1 MNVESIKGAVMTLS
15 KTQEGAALPQESLL
29 QVKRALHHVLRRNRA
44 RVGKGMSLLQT
55 GDQDDVDV
63 NALLQES
70 GEAPQSGAIFGILK
84 QMKETME
91 TDLSTSQADE
101 EKAKSDFA
109 EMTADK
115 KAEISAAKE
124 LIDAKFVELA
134 ETDEKNAL
142 SKKDLEDTTTAL
154 DADTKFLEEL
164 VPKCENSQAEYDAR
178 KKVRSE
184 EIQAVSETIGI
195 VTDDDAKDLLLKF
208 VQVSSSTKLV
218 STRNRDRA
226 AMLLSQK
233 ARELRRPQLS
243 ALAVSMRNEAFAK
256 VLENIGNMIGVL
268 KKEQKDEVKQKDFC
282 QKELHEN

>member
-142 SKKDLEDTTTAL
+142 SKKDLEDTSAAL

-164 VPKCENSQAEYDAR
+164 KPKCENAQAEYDAR
-178 KKVRSE
+178 KKVRME
-184 EIQAVSETIGI
+184 EIGAVSETIGI
-195 VTDDDAKDLLLKF
+195 LTDDDAKDMLLKF
-208 VQVSSSTKLV
+208 VQVSSSTQI
-218 STRNRDRA
+218 TRNRKRA
-226 AMLLSQK
+226 AALLTQK
-233 ARELRRPQLS
+233 ARALHRPRLS
-243 ALAVSMRNEAFAK
+243 A
-256 VLENIGNMIGVL
+256 
-268 KKEQKDEVKQKDFC
+268 
-282 QKELHEN
+282 

>member
-1 MNVESIKGAVMTLS
+1 MTLS

-29 QVKRALHHVLRRNRA
+29 QVKHALRRVMHNNRV
-44 RVGKGMSLLQT
+44 RMGSRNQKGMSLLQT

-101 EKAKSDFA
+101 EKAKADYA

-115 KAEISAAKE
+115 KQEISAAKE

-142 SKKDLEDTTTAL
+142 AKKDLEDTSAAL
-154 DADTKFLEEL
+154 DSDTKFLADL
-164 VPKCENSQAEYDAR
+164 KPKCENAESEYM
-178 KKVRSE
+178 VRSKP
-184 EIQAVSETIGI
+184 ET
-195 VTDDDAKDLLLKF
+195 KR
-208 VQVSSSTKLV
+208 S
-218 STRNRDRA
+218 
-226 AMLLSQK
+226 
-233 ARELRRPQLS
+233 
-243 ALAVSMRNEAFAK
+243 
-256 VLENIGNMIGVL
+256 
-268 KKEQKDEVKQKDFC
+268 
-282 QKELHEN
+282 

>member
-1 MNVESIKGAVMTLS
+1 MTLS

-44 RVGKGMSLLQT
+44 RVAQKGMSLLQT
-55 GDQDDVDV
+55 GDQDDIDV

-101 EKAKSDFA
+101 EKAKADFA
-109 EMTADK
+109 DMTADK
-115 KAEISAAKE
+115 KEEIGAAKE

-142 SKKDLEDTTTAL
+142 SKKDLEDTTAAL

-178 KKVRSE
+178 SKVRNE
-184 EIQAVSETIGI
+184 EIATVGETIGI
-195 VTDDDAKDLLLKF
+195 LTDDDA
-208 VQVSSSTKLV
+208 
-218 STRNRDRA
+218 RN
-226 AMLLSQK
+226 
-233 ARELRRPQLS
+233 
-243 ALAVSMRNEAFAK
+243 K
-256 VLENIGNMIGVL
+256 VR
-268 KKEQKDEVKQKDFC
+268 
-282 QKELHEN
+282 

>member
-1 MNVESIKGAVMTLS
+1 MTLS

-29 QVKRALHHVLRRNRA
+29 QVRRVLRRSRA
-44 RVGKGMSLLQT
+44 RMGWHSQRGISLLQT

-115 KAEISAAKE
+115 KAEIGAAKE

-142 SKKDLEDTTTAL
+142 SKKDLEDTSAAL
-154 DADTKFLEEL
+154 DADTKFLADL
-164 VPKCENSQAEYDAR
+164 KPKCESAESEYM
-178 KKVRSE
+178 VRSKTRNQ

-195 VTDDDAKDLLLKF
+195 LTDDDAKDLLLKF
-208 VQVSSSTKLV
+208 VQISSSTKVV
-218 STRNRDRA
+218 SKRSRDRA
-226 AMLLSQK
+226 ALFLSEK
-233 ARELRRPQLS
+233 GKKLRRPQLS
-243 ALAVSMRNEAFAK
+243 A
-256 VLENIGNMIGVL
+256 
-268 KKEQKDEVKQKDFC
+268 
-282 QKELHEN
+282 